1 MTITSTPKLCPWTW
15 FTWRWVT
22 SGSNC
27 QIVFRAQRKLGP
39 VGRDLDSLF
48 RHFKFRPSYPR
59 PNTYYT
65 IIFLWDLHKRKQLF
79 NSGCINKTKS
89 HFPMKNS
96 HLAGVDSVPA
106 KSADNTN
113 NDFFLRRIFSIVKL
127 WTLDPQSC
135 YTLKS
140 LALVSKRSLLWC
152 LQSYTGGQSHTG
164 LQRGSEHTTHGPCIQ
179 PC

>member
-1 MTITSTPKLCPWTW
+1 MEYSTASRFHDSLAQFADYDDYLDSKVMPVDLVYLKVSNFRFKL
-15 FTWRWVT
+15 
-22 SGSNC
+22 SNC
-27 QIVFRAQRKLGP
+27 FSKLGP

-59 PNTYYT
+59 PKTYYT

-113 NDFFLRRIFSIVKL
+113 NDFFYDVYFQLLNCGR
-127 WTLDPQSC
+127 WTHKVVTP
-135 YTLKS
+135 
-140 LALVSKRSLLWC
+140 
-152 LQSYTGGQSHTG
+152 
-164 LQRGSEHTTHGPCIQ
+164 
-179 PC
+179 